1 MKKVVFGLRYEFGRY
16 VADDIV
22 VEWLAKNKNWK
33 ITKDPNDRTADI
45 FDTGIRYPGER
56 PYEFLKGKEELMT
69 NKDLIECVEW
79 LRSREKQTSVVLDD
93 FTTLEVV
100 EFPDDVFEFIDKIV
114 TQIHTYLEKNDCV
127 NDEGFTFD
135 RLMALIKEKYY
146 QKGYK

>member
-1 MKKVVFGLRYEFGRY
+1 MKKVVFGFRYGFGGLY
-16 VADDIV
+16 KADTNIA
-22 VEWLAKNKNWK
+22 EWLADNKNWR
-33 ITKDPNDRTADI
+33 ISNDVTTNPDI
-45 FDTGIRYPGER
+45 WDIGTTINNSRYL
-56 PYEFLKGKEELMT
+56 FLRKKGELMT

-114 TQIHTYLEKNDCV
+114 TQTRTYLEKNDCV